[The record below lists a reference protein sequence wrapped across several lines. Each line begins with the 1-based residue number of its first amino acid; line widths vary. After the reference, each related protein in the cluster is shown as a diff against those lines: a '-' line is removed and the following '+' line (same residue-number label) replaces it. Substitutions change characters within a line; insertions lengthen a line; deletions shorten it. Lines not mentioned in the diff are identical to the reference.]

1 MVIRFG
7 PALKAAVL
15 CLMIGGS
22 GIGYVW
28 QKEQSGRL
36 GLEFKRRESLL
47 ILREKDNEK
56 LQRQLAFL
64 RSPQKLED
72 RIKELK
78 LELGPP
84 QASQIWRL
92 TEPTGDTSES
102 EAGEQY
108 VNRNDPAVALHR
120 GENFLPPPV
129 LLSDEEPM
137 ATGGRRKSVKARRK
151 IMVWQS
157 VYN

>member
-1 MVIRFG
+1 MARNRKTQSMVIRFG

-22 GIGYVW
+22 GLGYVW
-28 QKEQSGRL
+28 QKEQIVRL
-36 GLEFKRRESLL
+36 GQEFKRRESLL

-56 LQRQLAFL
+56 LQKQLAFL
-64 RSPQKLED
+64 RSPQNLEA

-92 TEPTGDTSES
+92 TEPTNDLPES

-108 VNRNDPAVALHR
+108 VNRNDHTVAVH
-120 GENFLPPPV
+120 
-129 LLSDEEPM
+129 
-137 ATGGRRKSVKARRK
+137 
-151 IMVWQS
+151 
-157 VYN
+157 